1 MRFDKAQVEA
11 MLAKSDAQL
20 WAEIRAMARGR
31 GFNLPEAT
39 PNKADMDRI
48 RAALGNIDRISP
60 TLALRM
66 LNEYKRREKNG

>member
-60 TLALRM
+60 ALALRM